1 MVTNATTDWVRYSC
15 HKWLPKLTELLS
27 KVDIISAREMYE
39 DTYPKPN
46 MWKINAFKYLSS
58 KHLIPDSL
66 VNIIC
71 MGDSNYEIESA
82 IMMKNGLQNAF
93 LKTIKLKEN
102 PHPIELFNQLEIV
115 KNNLDMIISKPKDLT
130 IKLTKKD

>member
-1 MVTNATTDWVRYSC
+1 
-15 HKWLPKLTELLS
+15 
-27 KVDIISAREMYE
+27 MYE
-39 DTYPKPN
+39 ETHPKPSQ
-46 MWKINAFKYLSS
+46 WKIQAFKELSM
-58 KHLIPDSL
+58 KHLKPDNL

-82 IMMKNGLQNAF
+82 ILMKNGLSNAF

-115 KNNLDMIISKPKDLT
+115 KNNLDMIVNKPKDLT
-130 IKLTKKD
+130 IRLTKKD